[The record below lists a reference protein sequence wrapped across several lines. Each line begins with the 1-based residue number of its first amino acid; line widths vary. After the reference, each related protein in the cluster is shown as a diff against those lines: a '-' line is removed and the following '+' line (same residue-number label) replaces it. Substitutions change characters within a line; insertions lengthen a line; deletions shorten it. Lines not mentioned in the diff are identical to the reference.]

1 MKNGI
6 RVAIRTVIV
15 VAWVVP
21 PIAGLYLV
29 EKAVNDK
36 VLSMYLKATKP
47 VVDGLLAKI

>member
-6 RVAIRTVIV
+6 KFAVATIIV
-15 VAWVVP
+15 VAWVTP
-21 PIAGLYLV
+21 PVAGLYLV

>member
-1 MKNGI
+1 MKKGI
-6 RVAIRTVIV
+6 RVAIGTIIV

-29 EKAVNDK
+29 EKAVNEK
-36 VLSMYLKATKP
+36 VLNVYLKATKP